1 MPKEGPK
8 MAAGGTHN
16 YKADLIKGVHA
27 FLPCPAAANLSVKK
41 RPEVLFGELEKA
53 RHVFLLENL
62 TLSPYRRIFLRPAT
76 RPVLVY

>member
-16 YKADLIKGVHA
+16 YKADLIKGVHV
-27 FLPCPAAANLSVKK
+27 FLPCPVAANLSMK
-41 RPEVLFGELEKA
+41 RPKVLFGELEKA

-62 TLSPYRRIFLRPAT
+62 TLSLYWGIFLRPAI
-76 RPVLVY
+76 RPTLIY